1 MLDKFRFRSMRFC
14 PCETADKN
22 TSPSSCCV
30 DVDVLYPV
38 NPGMWEQCVVRGWSE
53 PCRAVK
59 SRPSGGP
66 LPTLDTRVHKM
77 GQRQPDTACCSNSLR
92 STGGKQN
99 TRLS

>member
-30 DVDVLYPV
+30 DVLYPV

-59 SRPSGGP
+59 SRLSGGP
-66 LPTLDTRVHKM
+66 LPTLDTRVHKT